1 MNKKILSS
9 LITTLL
15 IVSILAIPAPY
26 VEAANYDD
34 LIDTVSPTS
43 GPIGAT
49 VTVSGTAP
57 HNITEDYPVEIY
69 WSYTEPNAT
78 SVEYGYGNIQATPS
92 AQNWELL
99 ETVKEPTTGTKGYE
113 VDVTIPYVPPTYEN
127 KYIYIVAW
135 QDKDNDTY
143 IDDSEWDS
151 IPFNVTASIY
161 PTTGHKGDE
170 IVVGGWA
177 ITPGGLVEVYWENL
191 ANKIGEGYAKADRS
205 FSFTV
210 KIPDP
215 PAGYHSILV
224 YDHEAKKTLFIK
236 NYELK
241 PKITLSPTTTLP
253 EKTVNVTGTGFAANQ
268 EITLTMYNATVSTPL
283 TTSPETVKTDDEG
296 SFNCTFEV
304 PKTIDS
310 GNVVYGDYTIKA
322 VDEDGNEA
330 EATVTLS
337 PMITLSPTEG
347 PSGKVVD
354 ITGEGFTANGN
365 VTIKMGGVTCKT
377 VKAIQANSS
386 GIFTGKFVVP
396 TLDKGTYTVNASDEN
411 YWATASFKVTGKT
424 AIEVTPAIGSPG
436 ETITVKGY
444 NFTAI
449 KDVVVTIDF
458 GTMLSYVKVNT
469 TENGEFTVTLTAPD
483 VPGTYTI
490 TATDSYDLSAST
502 TFNSFITTMT
512 ILPESGPTGTKI
524 HIVASGFSA
533 NTEFNA
539 TIDGKL
545 LVLIGDNKT
554 SNTGEIDKYA
564 YIPTVPAGVYTITVM
579 DKNGIKGE
587 ETFNV
592 TATTKVTVDPSS
604 APTDTSVSIKL
615 QYFTAKENTTLT
627 LKIYNVTA
635 EGEVS
640 EEYDLWDY
648 ITAANDF
655 ENGKTDA
662 SGSFEGTFKLPEG
675 FALGTYYINATDANG
690 LYAQA
695 TFEVIK
701 PYVNVYTG
709 ADEYMPGD
717 TVMFFA
723 ECDFEVSDKVINLYT
738 PSGFKT
744 EITDLDLK
752 TKKGSYYTGT
762 ATYLIPSDAELGTW
776 VWNTTIKNVL
786 AEGTF
791 KVVEKPTISTLSED
805 VSRLKSDLAD
815 LSKTVSD
822 LSGFVEGQAS
832 DISSLSDSV
841 KNLRDLVSD
850 LSSSLDKVKEDI
862 ADLSTAVSEAQ
873 SAAKDASEASL
884 AAQSA
889 VGGISTA
896 VYLAVI
902 LSLIAAVAAI
912 MSIIFLQ
919 RKIAG

>member
-1 MNKKILSS
+1 LNKKILSS

-15 IVSILAIPAPY
+15 IVSILAIPVPP
-26 VEAANYDD
+26 VAASKDPN
-34 LIDTVSPTS
+34 LIYKSSLSEGPMGVS
-43 GPIGAT
+43 
-49 VTVSGTAP
+49 VTVSGNTTQVI
-57 HNITEDYPVEIY
+57 NSTYPVKIY
-69 WSYTEPNAT
+69 WCKADQVPDVAGEG
-78 SVEYGYGNIQATPS
+78 YGYGMQGKLLATVESPI
-92 AQNWELL
+92 EG
-99 ETVKEPTTGTKGYE
+99 TTTEYK
-113 VDVTIPYVPPTYEN
+113 VDVTVPSVPPGTVY
-127 KYIYIVAW
+127 YFVAW
-135 QDKDNDTY
+135 QDKNNNGY
-143 IDDSEWDS
+143 VDDGEWDS
-151 IPFNVTASIY
+151 EPFNVVASIY
-161 PTTGHKGDE
+161 PKSGHKGEE
-170 IVVGGWA
+170 ILVGGWA
-177 ITPGGLVEVYWENL
+177 TTPGGLVEVYWENL
-191 ANKIGEGYAKADRS
+191 ANKLGEAYAKADRS

-210 KIPDP
+210 KTPDS
-215 PAGYHSILV
+215 PAGTYSILV
-224 YDHEAKKTLFIK
+224 YDHEAGETLFIET
-236 NYELK
+236 YTLTAE
-241 PKITLSPTTTLP
+241 ITLSPTATLP
-253 EKTVNVTGTGFAANQ
+253 EKTVTVTGTGFAANQ
-268 EITLTMYNATVSTPL
+268 EITLTMLNDSTVLTTL
-283 TTSPETVKTDDEG
+283 TTSPETVETDDKG
-296 SFNCTFEV
+296 SFSCTFEV

-330 EATVTLS
+330 EATVTLK
-337 PMITLSPTEG
+337 PMIMLSPTEG

-365 VTIKMGGVTCKT
+365 VTIEMGGVTCKT
-377 VKAIQANSS
+377 VEAIQANSS

-396 TLDKGTYTVNASDEN
+396 TLDKDTYTVNASDEN
-411 YWATASFKVTGKT
+411 YWATASFEVTGKT
-424 AIEVTPAIGSPG
+424 AIEVTPAVGSPG

-458 GTMLSYVKVNT
+458 GTMLSYAKANT
-469 TENGEFTVTLTAPD
+469 TENGEFTATLTAPD

-502 TFNSFITTMT
+502 TFESYITTMT

-533 NTEFNA
+533 DTEFNA

-545 LVLIGDNKT
+545 LVLVGDNKT
-554 SNTGEIDKYA
+554 SSTGEIDKYA
-564 YIPTVPAGVYTITVM
+564 YIPTIPAGICTITVM
-579 DKNGIKGE
+579 DETGIKAE
-587 ETFNV
+587 ETFDV
-592 TATTKVTVDPSS
+592 TATTEITVDPSS

-615 QYFTAKENTTLT
+615 RYFTAEEGTALT
-627 LKIYNVTA
+627 LKIYNVTD

-640 EEYDLWDY
+640 KEYDLWEY
-648 ITAANDF
+648 ITAADGF
-655 ENGKTDA
+655 EKEKTDA
-662 SGSFEGTFKLPEG
+662 SGSFEGTFKLPVD

-701 PYVNVYTG
+701 PYVKVYTG
-709 ADEYMPGD
+709 AAEYMPGD

-723 ECDFEVSDKVINLYT
+723 ECEFEVPDQVINLYT

-744 EITDLDLK
+744 EITNLDLE
-752 TKKGSYYTGT
+752 TKKGVYYTGT
-762 ATYLIPSDAELGTW
+762 ATYLLPSDAELGTW
-776 VWNTTIKNVL
+776 VWNATIMDVL
-786 AEGTF
+786 VEGTF
-791 KVVEKPTISTLSED
+791 EVVEKPTLSTLRED
-805 VSRLKSDLAD
+805 VSRLEGNLAD

-822 LSGFVEGQAS
+822 LSDTVEGQAS

-862 ADLSTAVSEAQ
+862 DSLSTAVSEAQ
-873 SAAKDASEASL
+873 SAAKDASEAAS

-889 VGGISTA
+889 VGGISMA

-902 LSLIAAVAAI
+902 LSLIAAVAAV
-912 MSIIFLQ
+912 MSIVFLQ